1 MTAGFALMEEHLE
14 QPRVPF
20 EDGKVVLSRL
30 APGRSMIGAPV
41 PSVKMVLDG
50 EQHYEVEGRA
60 LRLRPGELLYLDA
73 GTDCVGTNRIDT
85 LGLCLMLKLPSV
97 LPVSAMCGDDEPLL
111 GRAFAFSA
119 HTSPLGHA
127 LAAYGRRIANDP
139 ACGHRLAPTM
149 VAQVG
154 AALAEPLDA
163 CRLAAAGLDAA
174 KPSTRRDILQRLER
188 ARAHLHDHL
197 DRNVALGELASVARL
212 SQFHLARYFKRAFGA
227 APVAYH
233 RALRLERAARF
244 LSAGR
249 GSVAQAAELIGYS
262 DAVALS
268 HAFRKHFGVPP
279 QRYAMNARSDS

>member
-14 QPRVPF
+14 QPRAPIAG
-20 EDGKVVLSRL
+20 GKVVLSRL
-30 APGRSMIGAPV
+30 APGRSMIGAAV

-50 EQHYEVEGRA
+50 EENYEVDGRA
-60 LRLRPGELLYLDA
+60 IRVRHGELLYLDA
-73 GTDCVGTNRIDT
+73 GADCVGTNRVDT
-85 LGLCLMLKLPSV
+85 LGLCLLLKLPNA
-97 LPVSAMCGDDEPLL
+97 LPVAAMSGDADPLL

-119 HTSPLGHA
+119 RTSPLGHA
-127 LAAYGRRIANDP
+127 LADYGHRIARDP
-139 ACGHRLAPTM
+139 AWGPVLASTM

-154 AALAEPLDA
+154 AAIAEPLDA
-163 CRLAAAGLDAA
+163 FRMAAAGLDAA

-197 DRNVALGELASVARL
+197 HRKVALAELASVARL
-212 SQFHLARYFKRAFGA
+212 SQFHLARYFKCAFGA

-244 LSAGR
+244 LSAGQ

-279 QRYAMNARSDS
+279 QRYAMNARA